1 VLQSNIQRT
10 RCTTGVWL
18 QHISNL
24 NIVDTEG
31 FDSMER
37 GEDEK
42 IFEKQMSLFCVV
54 VSDIILINLY
64 MDEIGRYTGGH
75 MDILDAIFKVG

>member
-1 VLQSNIQRT
+1 
-10 RCTTGVWL
+10 VWL
-18 QHISNL
+18 NHLSNY
-24 NIVDTEG
+24 NIIDTEG

-37 GEDEK
+37 SEDEK

-54 VSDIILINLY
+54 ISDVVLINLY

-75 MDILDAIFKVG
+75 VDIL

>member
-1 VLQSNIQRT
+1 MLQASQHRT

-18 QHISNL
+18 NHLSNY
-24 NIVDTEG
+24 NIIDTEG

-37 GEDEK
+37 SEDEK

-54 VSDIILINLY
+54 ISDVVLINLY

-75 MDILDAIFKVG
+75 VDIL